1 MTLRRHRQ
9 IVAIVE
15 DQRIARFEEV
25 LEHAG
30 RVPLARLPFLRARHI
45 TENLSQLSRAA
56 RCRGEIQL
64 ALAPVDALAPRDANA
79 ARLMAP
85 RAKIVGR
92 TVRARQVD
100 PAHPAPRTRCD
111 RIIIPPI
118 PALPSAFPFPQGQ
131 HLNAAAPPNPPLS
144 PR

>member
-64 ALAPVDALAPRDANA
+64 ALAPVDALAPREATA

-85 RAKIVGR
+85 PAKTVGP
-92 TVRARQVD
+92 TVRPRQV
-100 PAHPAPRTRCD
+100 
-111 RIIIPPI
+111 
-118 PALPSAFPFPQGQ
+118 
-131 HLNAAAPPNPPLS
+131 APPHPSPP
-144 PR
+144 PPATPA

>member
-64 ALAPVDALAPRDANA
+64 ALAPVDALAPREANA

-92 TVRARQVD
+92 TVRSDEHTSELQSLM
-100 PAHPAPRTRCD
+100 
-111 RIIIPPI
+111 RI
-118 PALPSAFPFPQGQ
+118 S
-131 HLNAAAPPNPPLS
+131 
-144 PR
+144 